1 VADGLTLVSDWLGIV
16 ELHGFSSDMRA
27 RNVELFEQLG
37 AWVATTAPGDL
48 QRLFAEACHRHAWH
62 AELWSQRTPAI
73 PIGLQMVSPSGH
85 VDDLAT
91 EPDGTVRGAH
101 YRMALSE
108 LEAGL
113 GGIRGRIDPTLDP
126 ATARTVELVSR
137 DVADIRD
144 RLDRI
149 VSG

>member
-1 VADGLTLVSDWLGIV
+1 VSDWLGIV
-16 ELHGFSSDMRA
+16 ELHGISNDMRA

-62 AELWSQRTPAI
+62 AELWSQRMPAI
-73 PIGLQMVSPSGH
+73 PVEPPMVASSPH

-91 EPDGTVRGAH
+91 EPDGTVRGTH
-101 YRMALSE
+101 YRMALTD

-113 GGIRGRIDPTLDP
+113 EGIRGRIDPTLDP

-137 DVADIRD
+137 DVADIRT
-144 RLDRI
+144 RLDHI

>member
-1 VADGLTLVSDWLGIV
+1 VAGRLTLVSDWLGIV
-16 ELHGFSSDMRA
+16 ELHGISNDMRA

-62 AELWSQRTPAI
+62 AGLWSQRMPAI
-73 PIGLQMVSPSGH
+73 PVEPPMVASSAH

-91 EPDGTVRGAH
+91 EPDGTVRGTH
-101 YRMALSE
+101 YRMALTD

-113 GGIRGRIDPTLDP
+113 EGIRGRIDPTLDP

-137 DVADIRD
+137 DVADIRT
-144 RLDRI
+144 RLDHI